1 MDVKVLGPLEIDIDG
16 TSIVPNAGKP
26 RQILTL
32 LALRADRIIPVS
44 TLTEEVWGS
53 HIPKSAQT
61 TLQTYILQLRRRISA
76 ALPADSPY
84 SAKEILGTRLGGYQ
98 LAGPAD
104 SCDLLEFQRMTSE
117 GRAALQAGDMR
128 RASDVLGTALGLW
141 RGPALVDVPVGRILE
156 TDVLG
161 MEESRTQALELRIEA
176 DLRLGKHAELLGEL
190 RTLTA
195 QHPLH
200 ENFSAQLMLAHYRSG
215 HTWRALETYQ
225 RLRGTLVRELGV
237 EPSRRLRQLH
247 QLVLQGSPVP
257 AAPARQEFAMEVS
270 YR

>member
-1 MDVKVLGPLEIDIDG
+1 
-16 TSIVPNAGKP
+16 
-26 RQILTL
+26 
-32 LALRADRIIPVS
+32 
-44 TLTEEVWGS
+44 
-53 HIPKSAQT
+53 
-61 TLQTYILQLRRRISA
+61 
-76 ALPADSPY
+76 
-84 SAKEILGTRLGGYQ
+84 
-98 LAGPAD
+98 
-104 SCDLLEFQRMTSE
+104 
-117 GRAALQAGDMR
+117 MR